1 MRVSCLNRAFLC
13 LVLALGLTPSFADEL
28 RPAYIEITE
37 RSTDSW
43 SDTGSGNWS
52 LLWKASAKSNLGRNG
67 RVLLPQNC
75 QLEGGFQTK
84 RSNTNLIRTA
94 SLTCSGPIAG
104 QTIGLLGLEKSSTDA
119 LVRIKSLSDET
130 ITLRL
135 TAKGSRA
142 VIPVL
147 EQGASGNVAATYF
160 GLGVEHILF
169 GYDHFLFVLCL
180 VLLLTGWKRIA
191 WTITAFT
198 IAHSISLIGT
208 TMGLFWLPQKPVE
221 AIIALS
227 IVFLAIEII
236 KAKPDQLRLSERNP
250 WIVAFLFGLLH
261 GFGFAGALA
270 EIGLPSV
277 DVPLALLSFN
287 LGVEIGQL
295 LIVATALFSLA
306 IIHKAWPQ
314 RIRAVKFFSAY
325 LIGSLAMYWLIDR
338 LFG

>member
-1 MRVSCLNRAFLC
+1 MRVSCLNTAFLC

-75 QLEGGFQTK
+75 QLEGDFQTK

-135 TAKGSRA
+135 TAKESRA

-147 EQGASGNVAATYF
+147 EQGASGNVAATYC
-160 GLGVEHILF
+160 GA
-169 GYDHFLFVLCL
+169 VL
-180 VLLLTGWKRIA
+180 VTAKTG
-191 WTITAFT
+191 
-198 IAHSISLIGT
+198 
-208 TMGLFWLPQKPVE
+208 
-221 AIIALS
+221 
-227 IVFLAIEII
+227 
-236 KAKPDQLRLSERNP
+236 
-250 WIVAFLFGLLH
+250 
-261 GFGFAGALA
+261 
-270 EIGLPSV
+270 
-277 DVPLALLSFN
+277 
-287 LGVEIGQL
+287 
-295 LIVATALFSLA
+295 
-306 IIHKAWPQ
+306 
-314 RIRAVKFFSAY
+314 
-325 LIGSLAMYWLIDR
+325 
-338 LFG
+338 

>member
-1 MRVSCLNRAFLC
+1 MKKGSMTRAF
-13 LVLALGLTPSFADEL
+13 VAMALLIWLTPSFADEL
-28 RPAYIEITE
+28 RPSYIELTE
-37 RSTDSW
+37 QST
-43 SDTGSGNWS
+43 GNWA
-52 LLWKASAKSNLGRNG
+52 LLWKASTRSSIARTGTI
-67 RVLLPQNC
+67 LLPENC
-75 QLEGGFQTK
+75 RLNGDYKAKF
-84 RSNTNLIRTA
+84 SNGNVNRNAMLQ
-94 SLTCSGPIAG
+94 CSGTLEG
-104 QTIGLLGLEKSSTDA
+104 QTIGLLGLANSNTDA
-119 LVRIKSLSDET
+119 LVRVKSLVSET
-130 ITLRL
+130 IALRL
-135 TAKGSRA
+135 TPAESR
-142 VIPVL
+142 VLIPIRK
-147 EQGASGNVAATYF
+147 QGASSNVAATYF

-180 VLLLTGWKRIA
+180 VLLLNGWKRIA

-236 KAKPDQLRLSERNP
+236 KSKPNQLRLSERNP
-250 WIVAFLFGLLH
+250 WTVAFSFGLLH

-277 DVPLALLSFN
+277 DVPLAVLSFN

-295 LIVATALFSLA
+295 LIVITALFSLA
-306 IIHKAWPQ
+306 IIRKAWPGC
-314 RIRAVKFFSAY
+314 IRTVNLFSAY

-338 LFG
+338 LFA

>member
-1 MRVSCLNRAFLC
+1 VLI
-13 LVLALGLTPSFADEL
+13 LVLTPSFADEL

-37 RSTDSW
+37 HSTDSDPRNLSKTW
-43 SDTGSGNWS
+43 SV
-52 LLWKASAKSNLGRNG
+52 LWKASANSNLGRNG
-67 RVLLPQNC
+67 RVLLPKNC
-75 QLEGGFQTK
+75 QLDGDFQIK

-94 SLTCSGPIAG
+94 SLSCSGPIAG

-119 LVRIKSLSDET
+119 LVRIKSLNDDT

-135 TAKGSRA
+135 TPKESRA

-147 EQGASGNVAATYF
+147 EQGASGNVVVTYF
-160 GLGVEHILF
+160 GLGVEHIVF

-208 TMGLFWLPQKPVE
+208 TLGLFWLPQKPVE

-236 KAKPDQLRLSERNP
+236 KSKPNQLRLSERNP
-250 WIVAFLFGLLH
+250 WVVAFLFGLLH

-295 LIVATALFSLA
+295 LIVATALLSLTV
-306 IIHKAWPQ
+306 IQKAWPE
-314 RIRAVKFFSAY
+314 RIRTVKFFSAY
-325 LIGSLAMYWLIDR
+325 LIGSVAMYWLIDR
-338 LFG
+338 VLS

>member
-1 MRVSCLNRAFLC
+1 MRVVCLIRALFFL
-13 LVLALGLTPSFADEL
+13 AFTLGLTPSFADEL

-37 RSTDSW
+37 RSI
-43 SDTGSGNWS
+43 GNWS
-52 LLWKASAKSNLGRNG
+52 LLWKASANTNLGQNG
-67 RVLLPQNC
+67 SVLLPQNC
-75 QLEGGFQTK
+75 RLDGNFK
-84 RSNTNLIRTA
+84 IKHSNTNLIQTA
-94 SLTCSGPIAG
+94 PLTCSGPIAG

-135 TAKGSRA
+135 TPRESRA

-147 EQGASGNVAATYF
+147 EQGANGNIAVTYF

-208 TMGLFWLPQKPVE
+208 TMGLFWLPQQPVE

-236 KAKPDQLRLSERNP
+236 KSKPDQLRLSERNP

-306 IIHKAWPQ
+306 LIHKAWPT
-314 RIRAVKFFSAY
+314 RIRTVKFLSAY

-338 LFG
+338 LLG